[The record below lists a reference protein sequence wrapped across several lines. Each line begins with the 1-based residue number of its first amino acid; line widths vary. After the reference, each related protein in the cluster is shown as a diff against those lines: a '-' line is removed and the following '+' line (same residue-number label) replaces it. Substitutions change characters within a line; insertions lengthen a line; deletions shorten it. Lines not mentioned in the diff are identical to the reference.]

1 MAEVII
7 KQNKITD
14 IEVHSMTNQDKQE
27 FITIKQDGTTIYLEK
42 SKAVELQKAIN
53 NLK

>member
-1 MAEVII
+1 MSEII
-7 KQNKITD
+7 RQKIITD
-14 IEVHSMTNQDKQE
+14 IELNAMSNESGQQ